1 MDTTSVSIPD
11 IAGSENIES
20 QSLKMLPGE
29 MVSTSISWPKIYDN
43 PYITLTLN
51 YEWNPKYQVNT
62 VNCRPV
68 QFGMKH
74 YV

>member
-29 MVSTSISWPKIYDN
+29 MVSTSISWPKIYE
-43 PYITLTLN
+43 TLL
-51 YEWNPKYQVNT
+51 
-62 VNCRPV
+62 
-68 QFGMKH
+68 
-74 YV
+74 YVYLKSF